1 MGVCYNIKRK
11 IINIFLIGKETRFYI
26 MDELENVKSKIRL
39 LDYIQNAGNKIKSLG
54 GETYGVNPCPIC
66 GHNDSFRI
74 YDATN
79 SYNCFSEDKG
89 GDILNY
95 MQDVEGLTF
104 MEAKEKLYKITNTP
118 IAEYKPKENKHL
130 TNPRQ
135 TTQKQTPQEI
145 DAINKIVMQEFNK
158 KANTDE
164 LIKYLNNRNISKSAI
179 DKYHLFI
186 SKEIDKQCKRLY
198 IPIIENGKAIA
209 YIGRALEENAKL
221 RYRNSKG
228 TIQPLNLDYLKHK
241 LEAEQSNAIYICEGI
256 FDAIS
261 IEEQGKKAISLNSTQ
276 NKTKLIEAITENIE
290 TAKDY
295 LYIIATDN
303 DEAGQKV
310 KTELQN
316 EFNKLNIRNTY
327 LEIPKEYKDVNEW
340 YCNVQRETFEEI
352 LEQSI
357 YNKYNEKT
365 IDYYIG
371 TSYLEEIKKASRYP
385 LKKTGFKQLD
395 GELNGGIRE
404 GLYII
409 GAIPSLGKTTFTL
422 QLADNIA
429 KQNNKVIIFSLEQS
443 RFELVSKAISRLT
456 WEHSPRKC

>member
-1 MGVCYNIKRK
+1 
-11 IINIFLIGKETRFYI
+11 
-26 MDELENVKSKIRL
+26 MDELENVKGKIKL
-39 LDYIQNAGNKIKSLG
+39 LDYIQSTGKKIKSLG
-54 GETYGVNPCPIC
+54 GGTYGVNPCPIC
-66 GHNDSFRI
+66 GHNDSFRV

-104 MEAKEKLYKITNTP
+104 IEAKEKLYKITNTP
-118 IAEYKPKENKHL
+118 LAEYKPKENKAS
-130 TNPRQ
+130 TKPRE
-135 TTQKQTPQEI
+135 TTPKQTPQEI
-145 DAINKIVMQEFNK
+145 ENINKIVMQEFNK
-158 KANTDE
+158 KAHTDE
-164 LIKYLNNRNISKSAI
+164 LIKYLNNRNISKNAI

-186 SKEIDKQCKRLY
+186 SEDIDKQTKRLY
-198 IPIIENGKAIA
+198 VPIIENGKAIA
-209 YIGRALEENAKL
+209 YIGRALEVNAKL

-241 LEAEQSNAIYICEGI
+241 LEAEENNAIYICEGV

-276 NKTKLIEAITENIE
+276 NKTKLLEAIKENMS

-295 LYIIATDN
+295 LFIIATDN

-310 KTELQN
+310 KSELQTEL
-316 EFNKLNIRNTY
+316 NKINIRNTY

-340 YCNVQRETFEEI
+340 YCSVQREAFNEI

-357 YNKYNEKT
+357 YNKYNNKT

-371 TSYLEEIKKASRYP
+371 TSYLEEIKRASRYP
-385 LKKTGFKQLD
+385 LKKTGFKLLD
-395 GELNGGIRE
+395 EELNGGIRE
-404 GLYII
+404 GLYFI

-429 KQNNKVIIFSLEQS
+429 KQKNKVIIFSLEQS

-456 WEHSPRKC
+456 WEHSPRQC